1 MEYLHDEVMTFI
13 GHWYQLGAETKSN
26 VVDLFTCG
34 GCAWFAYILRQR
46 FEALNPE
53 ILYNQID
60 NHFAVLIDGRAYD
73 IAGEVHL
80 DKNWMAWDVY
90 CKIEP
95 LDANRVVRDCM
106 LWQQ

>member
-1 MEYLHDEVMTFI
+1 METLHDEVMTFI

-46 FEALNPE
+46 FWEYKTE

-60 NHFAVLIDGRAYD
+60 NHFAVLIGGRAYD
-73 IAGEVHL
+73 ITGEVQI
-80 DKNWMAWDVY
+80 DKNWMNWDEY
-90 CKIEP
+90 GKIEP